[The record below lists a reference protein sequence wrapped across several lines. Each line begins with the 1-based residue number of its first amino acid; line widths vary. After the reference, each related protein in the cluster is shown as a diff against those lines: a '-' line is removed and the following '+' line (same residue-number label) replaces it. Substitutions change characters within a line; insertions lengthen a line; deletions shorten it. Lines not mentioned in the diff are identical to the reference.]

1 MSNLRF
7 FFLYASPSKDWFILS
22 TTGPY
27 KIQKAIWHF
36 NFLISKPRD
45 DMIPNLKK
53 KVGTN

>member
-1 MSNLRF
+1 MSNLRV

-53 KVGTN
+53 KKKK